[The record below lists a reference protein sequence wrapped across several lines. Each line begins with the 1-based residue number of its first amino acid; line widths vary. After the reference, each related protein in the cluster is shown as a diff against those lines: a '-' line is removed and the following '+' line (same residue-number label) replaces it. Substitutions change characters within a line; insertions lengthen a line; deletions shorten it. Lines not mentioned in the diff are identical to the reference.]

1 LEELKK
7 YGSRNLNKRHEDQ
20 FVRWFEGKIRDLY
33 AKGEV
38 SSEMFA
44 LAQGP
49 DSRARRLH
57 RCRINN
63 WLFRTADIEK
73 SLVTQNSGVLVKG
86 DSTSGNMNWYGVI
99 KRMISLEFLGPKE
112 VILF

>member
-1 LEELKK
+1 
-7 YGSRNLNKRHEDQ
+7 
-20 FVRWFEGKIRDLY
+20 
-33 AKGEV
+33 
-38 SSEMFA
+38 MFA

-49 DSRARRLH
+49 DSRARRFR

-73 SLVTQNSGVLVKG
+73 SLVTQNCGVLVKADG
-86 DSTSGNMNWYGVI
+86 TSGNMNWYGVI
-99 KRMISLEFLGPKE
+99 KRMISLEFPGQKE

>member
-1 LEELKK
+1 MEELKK
-7 YGSRNLNKRHEDQ
+7 YGSRNLNQRHEDQ

-49 DSRARRLH
+49 DSRARTLH
-57 RCRINN
+57 RCHINN
-63 WLFRTADIEK
+63 WLFRTIAQWCACQGRRYYWQHE
-73 SLVTQNSGVLVKG
+73 LVWG
-86 DSTSGNMNWYGVI
+86 D
-99 KRMISLEFLGPKE
+99 
-112 VILF
+112 

>member
-1 LEELKK
+1 MEELKK
-7 YGSRNLNKRHEDQ
+7 YGSQNLNKPHEDQ
-20 FVRWFEGKIRDLY
+20 FVRWLKGKIRDLY

-49 DSRARRLH
+49 DSRARTLH
-57 RCRINN
+57 RCHINN
-63 WLFRTADIEK
+63 WLFRTIDIEK

-86 DSTSGNMNWYGVI
+86 TV
-99 KRMISLEFLGPKE
+99 LLAT
-112 VILF
+112 